1 MNSSKGGGLASALV
15 YSNMSRIEMESVAEE
30 YCHKPIKDPYGSL
43 TMLFAKLKKAW
54 SCWAV
59 VLKGYTATP
68 PQRLPC
74 LKATRSNRVT
84 IPKLLEPPF
93 SAWNRSEF
101 SFAFAFT
108 IRPLAST
115 TYDQLAKFGATIRV
129 KLLESL
135 RRYHKQG
142 HNEQR
147 RRNFHLEPS
156 INSDGE
162 GMTTL
167 PPRISPPTPT
177 LPARPPGTATPS
189 WSSTS

>member
-1 MNSSKGGGLASALV
+1 
-15 YSNMSRIEMESVAEE
+15 
-30 YCHKPIKDPYGSL
+30 
-43 TMLFAKLKKAW
+43 MLFVKLKKAW
-54 SCWAV
+54 SCFAV

-74 LKATRSNRVT
+74 LKAMRSNRVT

-101 SFAFAFT
+101 FFEFAFT

-115 TYDQLAKFGATIRV
+115 TYEPLAKIGATIRI

-135 RRYHKQG
+135 RRCHKQG

-147 RRNFHLEPS
+147 RTSFRLESS
-156 INSDGE
+156 IGLDGK
-162 GMTTL
+162 GMKDL